1 VLRERN
7 RKFCICTAMLFDPEE
22 HLPAKIPQSVIDRI
36 NRLEGRVTNSQEL
49 RD

>member
-22 HLPAKIPQSVIDRI
+22 HLPAKIPQEVIARI
-36 NRLEGRVTNSQEL
+36 DRLEGRAAHSQEL